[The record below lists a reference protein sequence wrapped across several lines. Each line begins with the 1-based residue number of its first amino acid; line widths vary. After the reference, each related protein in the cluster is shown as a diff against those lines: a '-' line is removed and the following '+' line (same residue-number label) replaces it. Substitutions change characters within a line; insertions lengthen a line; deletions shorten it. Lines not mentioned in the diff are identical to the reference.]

1 MILDYHTKLLELSLK
16 DEDYFS
22 DFGDNFINDK
32 LLLKGLHYPD
42 LPCNKLSVNKKNEIT
57 YDNYDACSI
66 PAPLIYLLFEEKSG
80 LKQTVQSHRG
90 RQAIGHSM
98 TFDPNET
105 MISLRQKILRRL
117 EILYMLALQDNST
130 CYETKTDL
138 SNHLSCVE
146 DYPPNIFWIGQILHC
161 VQDSYSKVHT
171 LRVPYYEIDNIL
183 ADYTEVNSLL
193 EYTPIPDDTDDFS
206 EKEHF
211 NYAFRLI
218 RYINIKIIDEFKK
231 KFKGEITK
239 DNVKE
244 YVSNFIKDD
253 KDIHDEAEKTKLLQ
267 VVGSNPNDLFA
278 IFKLMYF
285 FNFQKNRLLSL
296 YDNNNKQLPS
306 YLNKDKHSNT
316 DPLYPYIVSF
326 YYIPDQK
333 SCGKLFHVKNDTQ
346 TSNQKNEPYNIQNC
360 KYILRL
366 YKFHVLNT
374 TLTLQQKIA
383 QFVEYVSV
391 NIFPIPNI
399 FHNYTSSQIIKKNV
413 CLTKS

>member
-1 MILDYHTKLLELSLK
+1 MILDYHTKLLDLSISNK
-16 DEDYFS
+16 DYFT
-22 DFGDNFINDK
+22 DFKSKYINYE

-42 LPCNKLSVNKKNEIT
+42 LPCNKLSVNSKNEIT

-66 PAPLIYLLFEEKSG
+66 PAPLIYLLFEEISG

-130 CYETKTDL
+130 CYEQITDL
-138 SNHLSCVE
+138 SNDIRCID

-171 LRVPYYEIDNIL
+171 LRIPKNKINSIEE
-183 ADYTEVNSLL
+183 TEQL
-193 EYTPIPDDTDDFS
+193 EYHALTDDDEIYS
-206 EKEHF
+206 KKEHY
-211 NYAFRLI
+211 NIAFKLI
-218 RYINIKIIDEFKK
+218 RYVNIKIIDIFK
-231 KFKGEITK
+231 I
-239 DNVKE
+239 NVKSKITIDSVQK
-244 YVSNFIKDD
+244 YVSTFISN
-253 KDIHDEAEKTKLLQ
+253 DINIDNDEKTKLLQ
-267 VVGSNPNDLFA
+267 VVSANPKDLFA

-296 YDNNNKQLPS
+296 YDNNNKKLPS
-306 YLNKDKHSNT
+306 YLNRTNNSNS
-316 DPLYPYIVSF
+316 DPTYPYIVSF

-333 SCGKLFHVKNDTQ
+333 NCGKLFHIKNDTQ
-346 TSNQKNEPYNIQNC
+346 SANQENERYNIENC
-360 KYILRL
+360 KYILEL
-366 YKFHVLNT
+366 YKNHVLHSQNT
-374 TLTLQQKIA
+374 LKEKIA
-383 QFVEYVSV
+383 EFIAYVSINV
-391 NIFPIPNI
+391 FPIPNK
-399 FHNYTSSQIIKKNV
+399 FHSYTSSEIIKKDI